1 MLENI
6 LTKLNMLKFKILL
19 LDSTNSSKSHLVSI
33 TGECLFYIAV
43 RSSCMQSFFKNTNS
57 DSDSPIK
64 LCLFVL
70 GLGFFATYNKQ
81 HITQTHK
88 IYIKLSIPF
97 YYSLP
102 FFLLPHFFLGEVGKA
117 KARGKKIQLF
127 LLGKASIGGKD

>member
-1 MLENI
+1 MFENI
-6 LTKLNMLKFKILL
+6 LTKLNMLKFKILF
-19 LDSTNSSKSHLVSI
+19 LDSTNSSKSHLVFI

-43 RSSCMQSFFKNTNS
+43 CSTCMQSFLKNTNS
-57 DSDSPIK
+57 DSDSRIK
-64 LCLFVL
+64 LFVW

-88 IYIKLSIPF
+88 IYIKLSIAF

-127 LLGKASIGGKD
+127 LLGKASIGGKG